1 MNEFSPSKKKL
12 KQYVFLLKKKKLFH
26 ETYPLQKKKT
36 KTKKKRSSIIKI
48 FAYRTNFQKE
58 ISSLLFNVAEYWQ
71 STDTKTYVKK
81 QYLKKTLITRGRRL
95 VSEFMWSLKIN
106 FVFGPYHYQ
115 KFSLTQDLKIPS
127 VLCSRIDKKVIRTYQ
142 KNTNVKC
149 FIECTLHSM
158 SNICKDVNK
167 VP

>member
-58 ISSLLFNVAEYWQ
+58 ISSLPFNVAEYWQ

-95 VSEFMWSLKIN
+95 VSEFM
-106 FVFGPYHYQ
+106 
-115 KFSLTQDLKIPS
+115 
-127 VLCSRIDKKVIRTYQ
+127 
-142 KNTNVKC
+142 
-149 FIECTLHSM
+149 
-158 SNICKDVNK
+158 
-167 VP
+167 

>member
-1 MNEFSPSKKKL
+1 MKHIHFK
-12 KQYVFLLKKKKLFH
+12 
-26 ETYPLQKKKT
+26 KKKT

-95 VSEFMWSLKIN
+95 VSEFM
-106 FVFGPYHYQ
+106 
-115 KFSLTQDLKIPS
+115 
-127 VLCSRIDKKVIRTYQ
+127 
-142 KNTNVKC
+142 
-149 FIECTLHSM
+149 
-158 SNICKDVNK
+158 
-167 VP
+167 

>member
-1 MNEFSPSKKKL
+1 MFFYSKKKSFFM
-12 KQYVFLLKKKKLFH
+12 KHIHFK
-26 ETYPLQKKKT
+26 KKKT

>member
-12 KQYVFLLKKKKLFH
+12 KQYVFLLKKKSFFMKHIHF
-26 ETYPLQKKKT
+26 KKKKK